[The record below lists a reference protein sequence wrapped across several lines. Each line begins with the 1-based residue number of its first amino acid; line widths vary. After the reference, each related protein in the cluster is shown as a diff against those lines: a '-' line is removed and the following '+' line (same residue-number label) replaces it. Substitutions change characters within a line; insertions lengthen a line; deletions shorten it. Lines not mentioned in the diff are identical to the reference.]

1 LGEEL
6 VVFDANSSDEV
17 YSYDVSVSYEK
28 ESDLTGVVE
37 GSVSVP
43 AKIGGENKD
52 SGSDN
57 PSEEPGE
64 DPVDASPANFTL
76 SSVSGNGPV
85 TEGGDLDVGYT
96 VTNEGGKSGTQDIVL
111 KVDGVQEDSNSSVS
125 LDGGDSV
132 SGVLSWSTS
141 EGDAGTYSYNV
152 FTENDSDDGSFEVT
166 DLTGPTASASVN
178 NSSPETGEVVEFNA
192 SNSVAG
198 DGSISGYDWDVDGD
212 GNYEKNGEIVTHSYS
227 SSGIYNPKLKL
238 NDSNGLTD
246 TDQTVEVFSSA
257 YQISSCSELQNM
269 QNDLDA
275 YYELV
280 SDVDCSAFDY
290 STVGEDSNRF
300 IGVLNGQNYT
310 VENLTINEGSSN
322 YVGLIGYLGSTG
334 EVRDI
339 GVVNMDI
346 SGNEYVGGLVGYNNG
361 SVSSSY
367 STGSVSASSGDSM
380 GGLIGRNNGKVSNS
394 FSSGSVSGSGP
405 VGGLVGQNDDS
416 VSSSYWD
423 TESSGQSSSDG
434 GTGLTTSEMTG
445 DSASNNMPGLDF
457 TGNWSEVLAS
467 DSDAVSD
474 GYPVLQDLSRVQQLK
489 EQGIYS
495 E

>member
-1 LGEEL
+1 
-6 VVFDANSSDEV
+6 
-17 YSYDVSVSYEK
+17 
-28 ESDLTGVVE
+28 
-37 GSVSVP
+37 
-43 AKIGGENKD
+43 
-52 SGSDN
+52 
-57 PSEEPGE
+57 
-64 DPVDASPANFTL
+64 
-76 SSVSGNGPV
+76 V
-85 TEGGDLDVGYT
+85 T
-96 VTNEGGKSGTQDIVL
+96 
-111 KVDGVQEDSNSSVS
+111 
-125 LDGGDSV
+125 
-132 SGVLSWSTS
+132 
-141 EGDAGTYSYNV
+141 
-152 FTENDSDDGSFEVT
+152 
-166 DLTGPTASASVN
+166 
-178 NSSPETGEVVEFNA
+178 
-192 SNSVAG
+192 
-198 DGSISGYDWDVDGD
+198 
-212 GNYEKNGEIVTHSYS
+212 
-227 SSGIYNPKLKL
+227 
-238 NDSNGLTD
+238 
-246 TDQTVEVFSSA
+246 
-257 YQISSCSELQNM
+257 
-269 QNDLDA
+269 
-275 YYELV
+275 
-280 SDVDCSAFDY
+280 DVDCSVFDY
-290 STVGEDSNRF
+290 SNVCDGSNRF

-322 YVGLIGYLGSTG
+322 NVGLIGYLGSTG